1 MFASTIMLLTT
12 LFHIDNELNSTKKNP
27 GLQLILQIQICIL
40 NQCLCQSGC
49 KALRNTLLKNVM
61 DDFTALY
68 LVH

>member
-12 LFHIDNELNSTKKNP
+12 LFHIDNELNKKNP
-27 GLQLILQIQICIL
+27 GLQLILQMQICIL
-40 NQCLCQSGC
+40 NPCLCQSGC
-49 KALRNTLLKNVM
+49 KALKNTLLKNVM